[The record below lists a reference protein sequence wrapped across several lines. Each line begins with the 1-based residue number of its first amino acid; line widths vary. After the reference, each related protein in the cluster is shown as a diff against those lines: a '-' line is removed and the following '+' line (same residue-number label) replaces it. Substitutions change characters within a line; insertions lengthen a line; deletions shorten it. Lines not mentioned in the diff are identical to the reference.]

1 MDDIG
6 IGFGVFCGTDHVG
19 HVAKL
24 IADAS
29 DSHVTDIVVDRGLLH
44 GAKVISLGQVQ
55 EVRDREVHLNLD
67 REQFLHADGFADQRF
82 RYPGHDWNVPS
93 AYTSTD
99 VLLEVEL
106 STGSAAGYGAGE
118 VPEDRAL
125 PPADPRPNL
134 LRPVVTEGTPVRAAD
149 GEKVGEIASMTFHTD
164 DGRVASV
171 VMKWGLLG
179 GEHLPLPLEWVQHLD
194 DEGLTLNVAAE
205 VVHQHTR
212 NVAPPS

>member
-1 MDDIG
+1 MEDIG
-6 IGFGVFCGTDHVG
+6 IGFDVFCGTDRVG

-55 EVRDREVHLNLD
+55 AVRGRVVHLSLH
-67 REQFLHADGFADQRF
+67 REQFERADGFADQRF

-93 AYTSTD
+93 RYRSTD
-99 VLLEVEL
+99 FLLELEL
-106 STGSAAGYGAGE
+106 STGSSSAYGAGE

-134 LRPVVTEGTPVRAAD
+134 LRPVVREGTTVRASD
-149 GEKVGEIASMTFHTD
+149 GEKMGEIASMTFHPD
-164 DGRVASV
+164 DGRVTSV
-171 VMKWGLLG
+171 AMKWGLL
-179 GEHLPLPLEWVQHLD
+179 ELERADLPLEWVEHLD
-194 DEGLTLNVAAE
+194 DEGLTLNVPATQ
-205 VVHQHTR
+205 VHQHTR
-212 NVAPPS
+212 NVAPRS